1 MTGKFLS
8 EEQQA
13 ELGIPG
19 DVALCHCPSVG
30 NSEELKG
37 KLQLLAT
44 WIRKVANNI
53 GHLIS
58 FSFKGLF

>member
-8 EEQQA
+8 EEEQA
-13 ELGIPG
+13 ELDIPG
-19 DVALCHCPSVG
+19 DVAVWYCPSVG
-30 NSEELKG
+30 TNEELKE

-53 GHLIS
+53 WHSIQ
-58 FSFKGLF
+58 FT